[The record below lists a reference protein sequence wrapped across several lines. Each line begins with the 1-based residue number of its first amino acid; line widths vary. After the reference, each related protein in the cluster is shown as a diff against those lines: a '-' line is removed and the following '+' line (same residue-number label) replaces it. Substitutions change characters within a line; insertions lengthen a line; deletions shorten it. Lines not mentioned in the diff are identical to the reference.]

1 LPRNKGGT
9 RAVEPKVLLIATLD
23 TKEKEAAYLKRIIEA
38 KGVKT
43 LVMDT
48 GVLAPPRALV
58 PDVSREEVALAGGD
72 AHRPVGG
79 HRQ

>member
-1 LPRNKGGT
+1 M
-9 RAVEPKVLLIATLD
+9 EPKVLLIATLD

-58 PDVSREEVALAGGD
+58 PDVSREEVALAGGCPSTSWW
-72 AHRPVGG
+72 APAIKANVSTS
-79 HRQ
+79 

>member
-1 LPRNKGGT
+1 MDPT
-9 RAVEPKVLLIATLD
+9 VLLIATLD

-48 GVLAPPRALV
+48 GVLSPPRKLT
-58 PDVSREEVALAGGD
+58 PDVRGKRWRRRVGCPSTSWWPRETKENVSM
-72 AHRPVGG
+72 
-79 HRQ
+79 

>member
-1 LPRNKGGT
+1 M
-9 RAVEPKVLLIATLD
+9 EPTVLLIATLD

-48 GVLAPPRALV
+48 GVLAPPRELI
-58 PDVSREEVALAGGD
+58 PDVSPGRGGPGGGD